1 MTIPTV
7 VKRLYLM
14 QVATLSP
21 LNVPIV
27 CSLLQ
32 TNDGKNIL
40 IDSGLPGHFQPSA
53 GRPMPTLGKNVL
65 EQLASL
71 TLQPAQEDQR
81 GNEVGIESKTGDDDG
96 DDPQHEAHEKG
107 LPPPPWLVVAIAE
120 PIPFTRR
127 IDGRYCH
134 ERSPQERWCDCIPR
148 SSSRGV
154 FARKF
159 REVAHLE
166 TRLDVDH
173 EL

>member
-1 MTIPTV
+1 MTIPTA

-14 QVATLSP
+14 QVATPSP
-21 LNVPIV
+21 LNVPIG

-32 TNDGKNIL
+32 TNVGKNLL
-40 IDSGLPGHFQPSA
+40 IDSGPPGHFQPSA

-71 TLQPAQEDQR
+71 ALQPAQEDQR

-96 DDPQHEAHEKG
+96 DHPQHEAYEQG
-107 LPPPPWLVVAIAE
+107 LPLPAVMVAIAE

-127 IDGRYCH
+127 IDGRYRR
-134 ERSPQERWCDCIPR
+134 ERSPQERWCDCIPP
-148 SSSRGV
+148 SSSRGG

-159 REVAHLE
+159 REGAHLE
-166 TRLDVDH
+166 TRLDGAH

>member
-1 MTIPTV
+1 
-7 VKRLYLM
+7 L
-14 QVATLSP
+14 
-21 LNVPIV
+21 
-27 CSLLQ
+27 
-32 TNDGKNIL
+32 
-40 IDSGLPGHFQPSA
+40 
-53 GRPMPTLGKNVL
+53 
-65 EQLASL
+65 
-71 TLQPAQEDQR
+71 
-81 GNEVGIESKTGDDDG
+81 
-96 DDPQHEAHEKG
+96 
-107 LPPPPWLVVAIAE
+107 LVVAIAE